1 METGQAT
8 VDYLSYISSNYYIT
22 WVAFYMQTN
31 MKKYCLVMIIWNNCH
46 TILYHQNKTTSEI
59 ESVLFSTPIHYNYKE
74 ESCLYNI
81 TIININTSLNLH
93 LHILSL
99 LYIES
104 GFVDQN
110 PLTNLIKKSH
120 ITLVRVQVQ
129 VGLPAAL

>member
-1 METGQAT
+1 
-8 VDYLSYISSNYYIT
+8 
-22 WVAFYMQTN
+22 
-31 MKKYCLVMIIWNNCH
+31 
-46 TILYHQNKTTSEI
+46 
-59 ESVLFSTPIHYNYKE
+59 VLFSTPIHYNYKE

-110 PLTNLIKKSH
+110 PLTNLIKTSH

-129 VGLPAAL
+129 VGLPAVL